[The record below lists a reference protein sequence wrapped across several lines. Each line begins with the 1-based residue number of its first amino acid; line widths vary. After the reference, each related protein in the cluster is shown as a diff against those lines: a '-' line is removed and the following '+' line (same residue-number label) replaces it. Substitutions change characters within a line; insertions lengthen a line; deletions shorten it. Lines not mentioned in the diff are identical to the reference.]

1 MKHDWYPASGGGL
14 IATLWQANPLK
25 VALLGAAY
33 TPNPDT
39 HKVWTDVSP
48 YEIAAAGGYTAGG
61 MLLASK
67 TVNYDAAL
75 DRTNLV
81 AADSEWGPGASFTA
95 NYAVIYD
102 SSGALPLWSL
112 VDFEGP
118 KAVSSGRF
126 TIDWAAVGLL
136 FVTKA

>member
-14 IATLWQANPLK
+14 IATLWMANPLK

-39 HKVWTDVSP
+39 HKLWSDISGF
-48 YEIAAAGGYTAGG
+48 EIPAAGGYTAGG
-61 MLLASK
+61 LLLASK
-67 TVNYDAAL
+67 TTSYDSAL

-81 AADSEWGPGASFTA
+81 AADSEWGPGASFSA
-95 NYAVIYD
+95 NYAVVYD
-102 SSGALPLWSL
+102 SSSGALWSL

-126 TIDWAAVGLL
+126 TIDWAAIGLL